1 MAFSTIRQKMGICP
15 LCTSGKKV
23 PVIGKDGLCGTHYWG
38 QINQNSVNKA
48 QEKELA
54 GDVDLQT
61 LVDDLDIIFS
71 RYIRLKEADEHG
83 NVLCYT
89 CADKYHWKAI
99 QCGHFIPRAHMY
111 TRFSEDNT
119 RPQCDRCNRVKRGN
133 LAVYAAN
140 LEEEKPGSIEILQEQ
155 GRIVQHWTR
164 EELKAMIGDYSR
176 KVKLLL
182 KNIYQ

>member
-1 MAFSTIRQKMGICP
+1 M
-15 LCTSGKKV
+15 
-23 PVIGKDGLCGTHYWG
+23 PVFGKDGHCHSHYWG
-38 QINQNSVNKA
+38 QINQRSVAKA

-71 RYIRLKEADEHG
+71 RYIRLKEANEHG
-83 NVLCYT
+83 IVQCYT
-89 CADKYHWKAI
+89 CPDSGHWKHM

-111 TRFSEDNT
+111 TRFSEDNCKQ
-119 RPQCDRCNRVKRGN
+119 QCDQCNRGKDGN
-133 LAVYAAN
+133 LKAFAAY
-140 LEEEKPGSIEILQEQ
+140 LESDKPGSVEILHEQ

-164 EELKAMIGDYSR
+164 DELKAMIGDYTR

-182 KNIYQ
+182 KGIYQ

>member
-1 MAFSTIRQKMGICP
+1 
-15 LCTSGKKV
+15 
-23 PVIGKDGLCGTHYWG
+23 
-38 QINQNSVNKA
+38 
-48 QEKELA
+48 
-54 GDVDLQT
+54 
-61 LVDDLDIIFS
+61 
-71 RYIRLKEADEHG
+71 
-83 NVLCYT
+83 
-89 CADKYHWKAI
+89 
-99 QCGHFIPRAHMY
+99 MY

-140 LEEEKPGSIEILQEQ
+140 LEEEKPGSVEILQEQ